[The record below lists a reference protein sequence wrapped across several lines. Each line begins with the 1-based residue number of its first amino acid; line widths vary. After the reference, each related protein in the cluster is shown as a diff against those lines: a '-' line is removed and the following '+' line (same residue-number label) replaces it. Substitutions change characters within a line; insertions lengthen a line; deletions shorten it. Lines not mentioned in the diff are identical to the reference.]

1 MTGGNVSFYNQ
12 SSVDGVE
19 VPVFPTPTIGM
30 LGVIEDK
37 NNITSLA
44 FNKKGSLI
52 YLLGESLNDI
62 SCSEYLAS
70 YHNCKESS
78 TPFFDLDIEYALQES
93 VSLLI
98 KDDLI
103 ESAHDVADGGL
114 FITLLECS
122 MYRNLGFNIDS
133 ANNIRKDAFLF
144 GESPSRVVVSINPEK
159 KNDFEEFMSSKKTE
173 ITLLGEVSD
182 GQLLVDNKSF
192 GTSTE
197 YKEIY
202 NSSLSDIMN

>member
-1 MTGGNVSFYNQ
+1 M
-12 SSVDGVE
+12 DLIKKD
-19 VPVFPTPTIGM
+19 VFGR
-30 LGVIEDK
+30 
-37 NNITSLA
+37 SL
-44 FNKKGSLI
+44 
-52 YLLGESLNDI
+52 
-62 SCSEYLAS
+62 EYLAS

-98 KDDLI
+98 KDNLI

-122 MYRNLGFNIDS
+122 MYRDLGFNINSVND
-133 ANNIRKDAFLF
+133 IRKDAFLF
-144 GESPSRVVVSINPEK
+144 GESPSRVVVSIDPEK

-182 GQLLVDNKSF
+182 GQLSVDNKSF
-192 GTSTE
+192 GTSIE
-197 YKEIY
+197 YKGIY